1 MDSRVVQSKVVEN
14 KDEQNLDS
22 QQVVTH
28 DAEEHTEPEKKSVMS
43 RVKARARKI
52 KNSITGHS
60 QQTPDQTSGHDS
72 EIQHNPEEDEDDDDV
87 GDLDES
93 KENVQEPLGHQAPN
107 YGGREGKNATATTE
121 SGKVENLRNL
131 VFDLEGSKD
140 VGEEPY
146 HDPLTEGVSSTTET
160 NQNIATDKAKPF
172 ALEEKPDQ
180 FKADFEG
187 PIVSK
192 EDSQEQGSR
201 TDAYDIPKYQTRDT
215 DPNVEVYDSEDV
227 KSATPKFESEPVEN
241 LGKSGIDF
249 EGAKVVGEEPRRDS
263 LDDDVSSTT
272 TESNQNIAKPFTVD
286 DKPDQFKANLAR
298 LGFSKEDFEE
308 QVSRTEAY
316 NLPKHQTNDTYPSE
330 DVKSATSPPEYKQ
343 GENFGS
349 SGIGFEGEKV
359 KGEEPRG
366 DSLFEGDSATTTETN
381 QNIAKPFV
389 VEDNKPE
396 QFKANLERPGFS
408 EDFEEQGRGIEAYTL
423 PKHQTND
430 TYPSEDVKSAT
441 SPPEYKQLENF
452 GSSGIGFEGEKVK
465 GEEPRGDSLFE
476 GDSATTT
483 ETNQNIA
490 KPFAVEDNKPEQFK
504 ANLERPGF
512 SEDFEE
518 QGRGIEAYTLPKH
531 QTNDTY
537 PSEDVKSATSPPEYK
552 QLENFGSSGIGFEGE
567 KVKGEEPRGDSLFEG
582 DSATTTETNQ
592 SIAKPFAVEDNKP
605 EQFKANLER
614 PGFSEDFEEQG
625 RGIEAYTLP
634 KHQTSDTYPS
644 EDVKSATSPP
654 EYKQVEDFGNSE
666 VGFEDAK
673 VKGEEP
679 RRDTLFEG
687 VSETTT
693 ETNQNIAK
701 PFSVEDKPDQ
711 FKANSES
718 QGFSEDF
725 EKQGSRIEANTL
737 PKYQTSDTYPSE
749 EGELRDVKP
758 LEESLGKLNVH
769 DDESKPVADTEYPPS
784 AGSHDQFVPHFSDA
798 TKTKNEYPQET
809 ISADINRNHDFS
821 EEDSQDQESRT
832 EAYTIPGYQTR
843 DTDPSGVGSD
853 EVKDFTPLEESLE
866 RLNVHDDDEPKPI
879 RELKIEPSVADTEY
893 PASAGS
899 HDIRQPVPHFFD
911 ASKSHNEFSQETV
924 SKGINKNHENPSE
937 TEETFNTVT
946 NTAENQPGYEES
958 VETQPKHNKSYADE
972 NEFASATTADKTLT
986 REDDEAFKP
995 SNDGTSTGSNTNDGT
1010 ETDKGAAVR
1019 DYFNEKSRPGEE
1031 DKALAEVITEA
1042 LHKGKDEPLKSVDG
1056 KFDSE
1061 VEKPEKVFVEES
1073 NVASPGKGVVDRV
1086 TGYVG
1091 SWFAKS
1097 EENPSPQGAGIGTE
1111 DLSKNKD
1118 SVVEGKHDGKVVG
1131 EGRIQE

>member
-249 EGAKVVGEEPRRDS
+249 EG
-263 LDDDVSSTT
+263 
-272 TESNQNIAKPFTVD
+272 
-286 DKPDQFKANLAR
+286 
-298 LGFSKEDFEE
+298 
-308 QVSRTEAY
+308 
-316 NLPKHQTNDTYPSE
+316 
-330 DVKSATSPPEYKQ
+330 
-343 GENFGS
+343 
-349 SGIGFEGEKV
+349 
-359 KGEEPRG
+359 
-366 DSLFEGDSATTTETN
+366 
-381 QNIAKPFV
+381 
-389 VEDNKPE
+389 
-396 QFKANLERPGFS
+396 
-408 EDFEEQGRGIEAYTL
+408 
-423 PKHQTND
+423 
-430 TYPSEDVKSAT
+430 
-441 SPPEYKQLENF
+441 
-452 GSSGIGFEGEKVK
+452 EKVK

-552 QLENFGSSGIGFEGE
+552 QVENFGSSGIGFEGE

-592 SIAKPFAVEDNKP
+592 NIAKPFVVEDNKP

-614 PGFSEDFEEQG
+614 PRFSEDFEEQG

-701 PFSVEDKPDQ
+701 PFSVEDKSDQ

-718 QGFSEDF
+718 HGFSEDF

-798 TKTKNEYPQET
+798 TKTKNEYPH
-809 ISADINRNHDFS
+809 HDFS

-899 HDIRQPVPHFFD
+899 HDIRQPAPHFFD

-924 SKGINKNHENPSE
+924 SKGY
-937 TEETFNTVT
+937 
-946 NTAENQPGYEES
+946 AES

-1042 LHKGKDEPLKSVDG
+1042 LHKGKDEPLKSEDG

-1118 SVVEGKHDGKVVG
+1118 SVAEGKHDGKVVG